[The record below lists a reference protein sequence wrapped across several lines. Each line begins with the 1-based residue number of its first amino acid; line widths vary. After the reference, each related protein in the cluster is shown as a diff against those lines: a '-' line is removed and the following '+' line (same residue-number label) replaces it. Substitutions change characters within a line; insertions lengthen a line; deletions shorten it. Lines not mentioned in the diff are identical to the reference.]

1 MGWLSNIFKESTEA
15 EAPSPSTS
23 FHDLD
28 GHPVPLTLQGSDL
41 RAARELVKDAATQ
54 TAVVYGIPAH
64 WLAYEVVT
72 IADDEKAF
80 FQLQVTLQYWDDYFS
95 SHTYAFERAVLKRI
109 RDEDLPVGR
118 AVRAVLWRT
127 SPDAGCPYDDLP
139 EPQAWTSE
147 AIKQRGEAND
157 RVRREMR
164 NSARGPAGSALGP
177 LGNISMAAGAAAAA
191 IVPGAVL
198 PASAAPLPDL
208 DLGID
213 DERTGDSTIPVTFD
227 HLQEP
232 SDFGKTRPTAEH
244 DFEVTLSDDF
254 QSTHGLQP
262 VPNKA

>member
-1 MGWLSNIFKESTEA
+1 MGWLSKIFKESNED

-28 GHPVPLTLQGSDL
+28 GQPVPLALRGADL
-41 RAARELVKDAATQ
+41 RAARELVKSAATR
-54 TAVVYGIPAH
+54 TAEIYGIPAH
-64 WLAYEVVT
+64 WLDYEVVT

-80 FQLQVTLQYWDDYFS
+80 FQLQVTMQHWDEYFA

-147 AIKQRGEAND
+147 AIKQRGDVSD
-157 RVRREMR
+157 RMRRDMR
-164 NSARGPAGSALGP
+164 RPAASERGPFSMSMTAG
-177 LGNISMAAGAAAAA
+177 AAAAAAA

-198 PASAAPLPDL
+198 SANAVLPPDVDL
-208 DLGID
+208 ALD
-213 DERTGDSTIPVTFD
+213 DERRGDSTMPVTFD

-232 SDFGKTRPTAEH
+232 AGFDKTCPTAEH
-244 DFEVTLSDDF
+244 DFEETYSDEF
-254 QSTHGLQP
+254 QPTHGLQEP
-262 VPNKA
+262 VKTKA

>member
-1 MGWLSNIFKESTEA
+1 MGWLSNIFKESNEEA
-15 EAPSPSTS
+15 ESPSPSTS

-41 RAARELVKDAATQ
+41 RAARELVKSAATQ

-72 IADDEKAF
+72 IADDEKAY
-80 FQLQVTLQYWDDYFS
+80 FQLQVTMQHWDDYFS

-127 SPDAGCPYDDLP
+127 SPDAGCPFDDLP

-147 AIKQRGEAND
+147 AIKQRGDVSD

-164 NSARGPAGSALGP
+164 NPHMRNPAAA
-177 LGNISMAAGAAAAA
+177 ISMTAGVAAAAA
-191 IVPGAVL
+191 I
-198 PASAAPLPDL
+198 PAALSTPLPNVGSHAPAVDL
-208 DLGID
+208 DID
-213 DERTGDSTIPVTFD
+213 DERRGDSTMPVTFD

-232 SDFGKTRPTAEH
+232 ADFSKTRPNDQH
-244 DFEVTLSDDF
+244 DFEPTYGDDF
-254 QSTHGLQP
+254 QSTHGLQEP
-262 VPNKA
+262 VKTKA

>member
-1 MGWLSNIFKESTEA
+1 MGWLSNIFKENQED
-15 EAPSPSTS
+15 EAPSLSTS

-41 RAARELVKDAATQ
+41 RAARELVKTAATR
-54 TAVVYGIPAH
+54 TAEIYGIPAH

-80 FQLQVTLQYWDDYFS
+80 FQLQVTLQHWDEYFS

-147 AIKQRGEAND
+147 AIKQRGDASD
-157 RVRREMR
+157 RMRREVRRPAA
-164 NSARGPAGSALGP
+164 SDRGSFSM
-177 LGNISMAAGAAAAA
+177 SMAAGAAAAA
-191 IVPGAVL
+191 AAIAPGAVL
-198 PASAAPLPDL
+198 SANAVLPSDVDL
-208 DLGID
+208 ALD
-213 DERTGDSTIPVTFD
+213 DERRGDSTMPVNFD

-232 SDFGKTRPTAEH
+232 PDFDKTRPSAEH
-244 DFEVTLSDDF
+244 DFEITHADDF
-254 QSTHGLQP
+254 QSTHGLQEP
-262 VPNKA
+262 VKTKS

>member
-1 MGWLSNIFKESTEA
+1 MGWLSKIFKESDVD

-41 RAARELVKDAATQ
+41 RAARELVKTAATQ
-54 TAVVYGIPAH
+54 TAVVYGVPAH

-72 IADDEKAF
+72 IADDEKAY
-80 FQLQVTLQYWDDYFS
+80 FQLQVTMQHWDEYFA

-139 EPQAWTSE
+139 ESQAWTSE
-147 AIKQRGEAND
+147 AIKQRGDVSD
-157 RVRREMR
+157 RIRREMR
-164 NSARGPAGSALGP
+164 RPSASMHSPAVAMT
-177 LGNISMAAGAAAAA
+177 MAAGAAAAA
-191 IVPGAVL
+191 IVPGAIFS
-198 PASAAPLPDL
+198 ASAARPSDIDVAL
-208 DLGID
+208 D
-213 DERTGDSTIPVTFD
+213 DERRGDSTMPVTFD

-232 SDFGKTRPTAEH
+232 ADFSKTCPTAEH
-244 DFEVTLSDDF
+244 DFDVTLGDDF

-262 VPNKA
+262 APNKV